1 MMKREKERMKFTLWL
16 SVNQLNIRSRREISW
31 NIFFHYHW
39 ASKYFNLCVF
49 LLIEEFFYC
58 DGKRTSWSCKIKS
71 NFLYARRVIC
81 MHDDST
87 SEIYHFPLSLFLRE
101 WRQTNFSDEKNIQ
114 KRIFVRILQMMR
126 MFVYQECEWILNYD
140 GSAKTY
146 GGFKWILGL

>member
-1 MMKREKERMKFTLWL
+1 MKFTLWL